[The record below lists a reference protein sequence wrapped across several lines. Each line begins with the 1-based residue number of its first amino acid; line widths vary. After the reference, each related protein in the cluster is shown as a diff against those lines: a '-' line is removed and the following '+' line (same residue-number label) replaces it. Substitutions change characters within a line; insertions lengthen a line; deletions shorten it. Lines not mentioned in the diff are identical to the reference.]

1 MALRIVV
8 MGVSGCGKSTLAQ
21 ALAQALQCPFIEGDA
36 LHPQANRDKMAAG
49 LPLDDTDRGP
59 FLQAVATA
67 LQGQA
72 QAVAA
77 CSALRR
83 RYRDLL
89 RDQAGPLHFVLPVL
103 DESLLRQRL
112 ALRQGH
118 FMPARLLDSQLAS
131 FETPTADEPVIT
143 VDARLATAAQVQ
155 QVLQAL
161 ALRPAGDQGTG
172 R

>member
-1 MALRIVV
+1 

-21 ALAQALQCPFIEGDA
+21 ALALALQARFIEGDD
-36 LHPQANRDKMAAG
+36 LHPQVNRDKMAAG
-49 LPLDDTDRGP
+49 LALDDADRGP

-67 LQGQA
+67 LRGQA
-72 QAVAA
+72 ATGAVAA

-89 RDQAGPLHFVLPVL
+89 REQAGPLRFVLPVL
-103 DESLLRQRL
+103 PEPLLRQRL

-118 FMPARLLDSQLAS
+118 FMPASLLESQLAS
-131 FETPTADEPVIT
+131 FETPTADEQVIQ
-143 VDARLATAAQVQ
+143 VDGHLASAAQVQ

-161 ALRPAGDQGTG
+161 AVPPPGAQGIG